1 VTIQREEETS
11 AKSIPRASTLNFMET
26 PGSTSTREYTIS
38 VPPRTA
44 GTMEATMP
52 SFMKPARKVADS
64 LRFGFLPKTI
74 IRNEANN
81 EVATA
86 NRGLMDKIVST
97 SYLEPKGAVFRLKNH
112 PNGHLNHKRRY
123 YLPEKSIS
131 ETENQGFLCS
141 KNFVPGSIEASIGTK
156 SNSVTL

>member
-1 VTIQREEETS
+1 
-11 AKSIPRASTLNFMET
+11 
-26 PGSTSTREYTIS
+26 
-38 VPPRTA
+38 
-44 GTMEATMP
+44 MEATMP

-97 SYLEPKGAVFRLKNH
+97 SYLEPKGAAFRLKSH
-112 PNGHLNHKRRY
+112 PNGHPNHKRRC
-123 YLPEKSIS
+123 YLSGKINLRNRKS
-131 ETENQGFLCS
+131 G
-141 KNFVPGSIEASIGTK
+141 VPLLKKFRAW
-156 SNSVTL
+156 LH